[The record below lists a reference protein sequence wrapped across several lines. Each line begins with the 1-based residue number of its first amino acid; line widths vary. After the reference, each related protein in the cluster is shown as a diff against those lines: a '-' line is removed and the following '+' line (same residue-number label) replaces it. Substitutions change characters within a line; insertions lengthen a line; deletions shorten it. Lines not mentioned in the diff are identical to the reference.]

1 MEQEGRKGR
10 RETEY
15 QGKEKSKKRL
25 RTIRRKQNKL
35 GSYFM
40 LPS

>member
-10 RETEY
+10 REKGY

-25 RTIRRKQNKL
+25 RTRE
-35 GSYFM
+35 GSRTN
-40 LPS
+40 